1 MNRTPTPLPV
11 IFTDL
16 DGTLLDL
23 HTYDPGP
30 AREAVARLQERGIP
44 IVFCSSKTR
53 AEQIAYRR
61 QLGIRDPFIVENG
74 AAIFIP
80 RDYFTVPHEARPTSH
95 GLEVIELGRPAAEIR
110 RALREI
116 RKETGL
122 SFRGYHEMT
131 VEEVAELT
139 GLPPEAA
146 RRAMTREY
154 SETIIVDFGPSDWQ
168 RFNAALVAHGLV
180 CFAGGRFHTV
190 VGLGTDKGQAVH
202 RLAELYRQQHGAILT
217 VGLGDSPN
225 DVPMLRAVDRPF
237 LVQRPDGTWESVDV
251 PGLVPIPAPG
261 PEGWCMAVEQLLT
274 QLAL

>member
-1 MNRTPTPLPV
+1 MNRLLTPLPV
-11 IFTDL
+11 VFTDL

-30 AREAVARLQERGIP
+30 AREAVALLQERRIP

-53 AEQIAYRR
+53 AEQLVYRR
-61 QLGIRDPFIVENG
+61 LLRIPDPFIVENG

-80 RDYFTVPHEARPTSH
+80 KGYFRVPHEARPASH
-95 GLEVIELGRPAAEIR
+95 GLEVLELGRPATAIR

-122 SFRGYHEMT
+122 SFQGYHEMT
-131 VEEVAELT
+131 LEEVSRLT

-146 RRAMTREY
+146 RRAMAREY
-154 SETIIVDFGPSDWQ
+154 SETIVVDFGPADWQ

-190 VGLGTDKGQAVH
+190 VGLGTDKGRAVH
-202 RLAELYRQQHGAILT
+202 LLAELYRRQYGSILT
-217 VGLGDSPN
+217 IGLGDSPN
-225 DVPMLRAVDRPF
+225 DVPMLRAVERPF
-237 LVQRPDGTWESVDV
+237 LVQRPDGSWESVDV
-251 PGLVPIPAPG
+251 PGLVPVPAPG
-261 PEGWCMAVEQLLT
+261 PEGWRMAIEQLLT
-274 QLAL
+274 QLAV

>member
-1 MNRTPTPLPV
+1 MNRLPTPLPV
-11 IFTDL
+11 VFTDL

-30 AREAVARLQERGIP
+30 AREAVARLLEHGIP

-53 AEQIAYRR
+53 AEQLAYRR

-74 AAIFIP
+74 AAIFLP
-80 RDYFTVPHEARPTSH
+80 RRYFTIPYKARPAAH
-95 GLEVIELGRPAAEIR
+95 GLEVIVLGRSATEIR
-110 RALREI
+110 RALRTI

-131 VEEVAELT
+131 VEEVARLT

-146 RRAMTREY
+146 RWAMTREY
-154 SETIIVDFGPSDWQ
+154 SETIVVDFDPTDWQ
-168 RFNAALVAHGLV
+168 RFNAALATHSLV
-180 CFAGGRFHTV
+180 CFAGGRFYTV
-190 VGLGTDKGQAVH
+190 VGLGTDKGRAV
-202 RLAELYRQQHGAILT
+202 RKLAELYRQQYGAILT
-217 VGLGDSPN
+217 IGLGDSPN

-237 LVQRPDGTWESVDV
+237 LVQRPDGSWESVNV

-261 PEGWCMAVEQLLT
+261 PQGWQMAIEQLLA
-274 QLAL
+274 QLAV